1 MKNDIELSEDNSR
14 RIQRLA
20 SRSALT
26 RERII
31 EDALAHGRS
40 LAWQEKWLA
49 GVEAGIRD
57 ADVGDF
63 ATDEEIAAV
72 LNRHKSA

>member
-1 MKNDIELSEDNSR
+1 MNLFVSR
-14 RIQRLA
+14 RIDLLA

-57 ADVGDF
+57 ADAGNL
-63 ATDEEIAAV
+63 ATDEEVATV
-72 LNRHKSA
+72 LTRYEPT